1 MLRRALTIMCGT
13 LMMSAPTLGQW
24 RHSEERI
31 PVVPLLPQ
39 SEPAPGRKSL
49 FLAIAG
55 SVLIPGLGEW
65 YAGNFE
71 ESGKYSLAAEGA
83 LWVSYAALR
92 LHGSWV
98 RNDARAFGSQM
109 AGISFS
115 GKDADF
121 EVNIGNFLTVDD
133 YNQAKLKNRE
143 FDKLY
148 TDPAYAWSWTSDAER
163 QRFKDERI
171 RSDRIVQ
178 SAKFVIAGLVV
189 NRVISAF
196 AAGRGA
202 AAANRAA
209 RRAEWGIG
217 MNAGVDA
224 LGAPALTLSFQQ
236 RW

>member
-1 MLRRALTIMCGT
+1 MFLLCGV
-13 LMMSAPTLGQW
+13 LMVAAPALGQW
-24 RHSEERI
+24 RMSLSEMAS
-31 PVVPLLPQ
+31 VPALPQ
-39 SEPAPGRKSL
+39 AETAPARKSL
-49 FLAIAG
+49 FVAIAG
-55 SVLIPGLGEW
+55 SLLVPGLGEW

-71 ESGKYSLAAEGA
+71 ESGRYSLAAEGT
-83 LWVSYAALR
+83 LWVTFAAMR
-92 LHGSWV
+92 LHGTWV
-98 RNDARAFGSQM
+98 RNDARAFGTHM
-109 AGISFS
+109 AGISFA

-121 EVNIGNFLTVDD
+121 EVNVGNFMTVDE
-133 YNQAKLKNRE
+133 YNQAKLRNRE
-143 FDKLY
+143 YDKLY
-148 TDPAYAWSWTSDAER
+148 TGPAFSWTWLSDAER

-171 RSDRIVQ
+171 RSDRIFQ

-217 MNAGVDA
+217 MNAGVD
-224 LGAPALTLSFQQ
+224 LHGSPALTLSFQQ